1 MRNDPSNND
10 DHVLESYRRYLL
22 GEMDEAEKD
31 DFEHQLLLEPDL
43 DIEALDSDLI
53 AACIK
58 GEIPPEE
65 SQRLL
70 ARLTSPPAGRD
81 RRAFLKDLT
90 TLAQAEPRPRDNVS
104 PFSPRPP
111 KTERPSHFL
120 KTALA
125 ATLLLAVGGPAIW
138 VGLRPPVEHP
148 PAVFSLGLS
157 TLRGNDQIPRLELPS
172 ETERIEIRVDVA
184 GEEYPSYNLVL
195 TDVRS
200 GEEVAEESGVSP
212 QTTQEGDVLSLELPA
227 SDLRDGEYRLDV
239 YGAEANGPPE
249 LVGAPEFEVLQTD

>member
-1 MRNDPSNND
+1 MRNSQSNHD

-22 GEMDEAEKD
+22 GEMDEAEKE

-53 AACIK
+53 DACIR
-58 GEIPPEE
+58 GEIPSEE

-70 ARLTSPPAGRD
+70 ARLTSPPAGHD
-81 RRAFLKDLT
+81 RRPFLRDLT
-90 TLAQAEPRPRDNVS
+90 TLAHEAEPRPRNNIS
-104 PFSPRPP
+104 PFTPRSPKIDRPF
-111 KTERPSHFL
+111 HFL

-125 ATLLLAVGGPAIW
+125 ATLLLGIGIPVWRGM
-138 VGLRPPVEHP
+138 VQPPP
-148 PAVFSLGLS
+148 PPTVFSLGLS
-157 TLRGNDQIPRLELPS
+157 TLRGTNQIPQLEVPS
-172 ETERIEIRVDVA
+172 ETERVEIQVDVA

-195 TDVRS
+195 TDVVS
-200 GEEVAEESGVSP
+200 GKEVAKESGVSP
-212 QTTQEGDVLSLELPA
+212 QTTQEGDVLSLELQA

-249 LVGAPEFEVLQTD
+249 LLGAPEFEVLQTD